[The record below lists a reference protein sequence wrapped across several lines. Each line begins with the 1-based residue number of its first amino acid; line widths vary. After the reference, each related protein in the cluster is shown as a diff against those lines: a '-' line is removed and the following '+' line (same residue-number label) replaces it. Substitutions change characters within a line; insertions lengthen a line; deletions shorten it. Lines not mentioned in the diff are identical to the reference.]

1 MVRTKVSETL
11 DTSSNLVGDAKY
23 PRKKA
28 VNLPFFYSYILIGI
42 VPKKFFS
49 CF

>member
-23 PRKKA
+23 ANKTKA
-28 VNLPFFYSYILIGI
+28 VNLPFFIHIY
-42 VPKKFFS
+42 
-49 CF
+49 

>member
-23 PRKKA
+23 PKNKGSQSA
-28 VNLPFFYSYILIGI
+28 FFYSYILN
-42 VPKKFFS
+42 
-49 CF
+49 